1 MTGDP
6 DVHTGSRPGPARS
19 EPEAHADPRPAP
31 PPGGPEVHA
40 DRVVFRLEDRGFTSV
55 RLQQE
60 LERPRSGPAFA
71 RAAGGDLWELEY
83 RRAQVDRME
92 YRIEADGD
100 SFCDPHNALRAPGA
114 FGDKSVVE
122 FPGYEP
128 PSWLNAPDPA
138 PATRTTDRAAV
149 WAPPDTDPRAPLPL
163 LVAHD
168 GGEYDRLSGLTQL
181 IAHAIATNRL
191 PPCRVALLDADDRDE
206 EYSASARYAR
216 QLAASLPQ
224 LAPATATAGIGASL
238 GALALLH
245 TRWLHPGAFSALML
259 QSGSFFRLR
268 WDRQES
274 GFPRFR
280 RISRFV
286 GRVLH
291 AKPAATPIPVTITC
305 GAPEENL
312 ANNRAVAT
320 ALRHQGHAVTLHVN
334 RDAHNYVGWRDTLD
348 PHLIQLLQRAWG

>member
-1 MTGDP
+1 MT
-6 DVHTGSRPGPARS
+6 
-19 EPEAHADPRPAP
+19 
-31 PPGGPEVHA
+31 GGPEVHA

-60 LERPRSGPAFA
+60 LQRPRSGPAFS
-71 RAAGGDLWELEY
+71 RADGLWELEY

-92 YRIEADGD
+92 YRLEADGY
-100 SFCDPHNALRAPGA
+100 SFCDPHNPLRAPGA
-114 FGDKSVVE
+114 FGEKSVIE
-122 FPGYEP
+122 FPGYQP
-128 PSWLNAPDPA
+128 PRWLAAPDPG
-138 PATRTTDRAAV
+138 PAKPVADRARV
-149 WAPPDTDPRAPLPL
+149 WSPPATDPRKPLPL

-168 GGEYDRLSGLTQL
+168 GGEYERLSCLTRL
-181 IAHAIATNRL
+181 IAHAIATNRI
-191 PPCRVALLDADDRDE
+191 PPCRVALLDPFERDE

-216 QLAASLPQ
+216 RLAALLPQ

-245 TRWLHPGAFSALML
+245 TRWLHPGAFHALML

-286 GRVLH
+286 GQVLH
-291 AKPAATPIPVTITC
+291 AGPTATPIPITLTC

-312 ANNRAVAT
+312 ANTRAVAT
-320 ALRHQGHAVTLHVN
+320 ALRRQGHAVALHVN

-348 PHLIQLLQRAWG
+348 PHLTNLLGHAWG

>member
-1 MTGDP
+1 MTGGP
-6 DVHTGSRPGPARS
+6 DVR
-19 EPEAHADPRPAP
+19 
-31 PPGGPEVHA
+31 A
-40 DRVVFRLEDRGFTSV
+40 DRVVFRLEDHGYTSV

-71 RAAGGDLWELEY
+71 RADEDGGGRWELEY

-92 YRIEADGD
+92 YRFEVDGD
-100 SFCDPHNALRAPGA
+100 SFCDPHNPLRAPGA

-122 FPGYEP
+122 FPGYTP
-128 PSWLNAPDPA
+128 PVWLQAPDPGT
-138 PATRTTDRAAV
+138 ATPVGERARL
-149 WAPPDTDPRAPLPL
+149 WSPPGADPREPLPL

-168 GGEYDRLSGLTQL
+168 GTEYERLSGLTRL
-181 IAHAIATNRL
+181 IAHAIADNRI
-191 PPCRVALLDADDRDE
+191 PRCRVALLDPGERDE
-206 EYSASARYAR
+206 DYSASARYAR
-216 QLAASLPQ
+216 TLAASLPQ
-224 LAPATATAGIGASL
+224 LAPATAHAGIGASL

-245 TRWLHPGAFSALML
+245 ARALHPGAFGALML

-286 GRVLH
+286 GQVLH
-291 AKPAATPIPVTITC
+291 TTTAATPIPITLTC

-312 ANNRAVAT
+312 ANNRAVAN
-320 ALRHQGHAVTLHVN
+320 ALRRQGHATTLHVN

-348 PHLIQLLQRAWG
+348 PHLVALLARAWG

>member
-1 MTGDP
+1 M
-6 DVHTGSRPGPARS
+6 
-19 EPEAHADPRPAP
+19 
-31 PPGGPEVHA
+31 PGGPQVHA
-40 DRVVFRLEDRGFTSV
+40 DRVIFRLEDDGFTSV

-71 RAAGGDLWELEY
+71 RADAGGHWELEY

-100 SFCDPHNALRAPGA
+100 SFCDPHNPLRAPGA
-114 FGDKSVVE
+114 FGEKSVVA

-128 PSWLNAPDPA
+128 PRWLQAPDPG
-138 PATRTTDRAAV
+138 PATPVAERAAL
-149 WAPPDTDPRAPLPL
+149 WSPPDTDPRRPLPL

-168 GGEYDRLSGLTQL
+168 GSEYERLSGLTKL

-191 PPCRVALLDADDRDE
+191 PPGRVALLDPHDRDE
-206 EYSASARYAR
+206 SYSASARYAR
-216 QLAASLPQ
+216 TLVATLPQ
-224 LAPATATAGIGASL
+224 LAPASATAGIGASL

-245 TRWLHPGAFSALML
+245 ARWLHPGAFGALML
-259 QSGSFFRLR
+259 QSGSFFRQR

-286 GRVLH
+286 GQVLN
-291 AKPAATPIPVTITC
+291 AGSAVTPIPITLTC

-312 ANNRAVAT
+312 ANNRAVAA
-320 ALRHQGHAVTLHVN
+320 ALRRQGHDVTLHVN
-334 RDAHNYVGWRDTLD
+334 RDAHNYVGWRDALD
-348 PHLIQLLQRAWG
+348 PQLAELLARAWG

>member
-1 MTGDP
+1 MT
-6 DVHTGSRPGPARS
+6 
-19 EPEAHADPRPAP
+19 
-31 PPGGPEVHA
+31 GGPEVHA
-40 DRVVFRLEDRGFTSV
+40 DQVVFRLEDQDFRSV

-60 LERPRSGPAFA
+60 LERPRSGPAFT
-71 RAAGGDLWELEY
+71 RADGSGHWRLAY

-100 SFCDPHNALRAPGA
+100 SFCDPHNPRRAPGA

-122 FPGYEP
+122 FPGYKP
-128 PSWLNAPDPA
+128 PAWLTAPDPG
-138 PATRTTDRAAV
+138 PARQVAERTRL
-149 WAPPDTDPRAPLPL
+149 WSPPDTDPHVPLPL

-168 GGEYDRLSGLTQL
+168 GSEYERLAGLTRL
-181 IAHAIATNRL
+181 VSHAIATRRL
-191 PPCRVALLDADDRDE
+191 PPCRVALLDPAERNE

-216 QLAASLPQ
+216 TLAAALPQ
-224 LAPATATAGIGASL
+224 LAPATAHAGIGASL

-245 TRWLHPGAFSALML
+245 ARWLRPGAFGALML

-286 GRVLH
+286 GQVLH
-291 AKPAATPIPVTITC
+291 AGPAVTPIPITITC

-320 ALRHQGHAVTLHVN
+320 ALRRQGHAMTLHVN

-348 PHLIQLLQRAWG
+348 PHLVELLARAWG

>member
-1 MTGDP
+1 MT
-6 DVHTGSRPGPARS
+6 
-19 EPEAHADPRPAP
+19 
-31 PPGGPEVHA
+31 GGPEVHA
-40 DRVVFRLEDRGFTSV
+40 DRVVFRLEDRGFTCV

-60 LERPRSGPAFA
+60 LQRPRSGPAFH
-71 RAAGGDLWELEY
+71 RADGLWELDY

-92 YRIEADGD
+92 YRLEADGE
-100 SFCDPHNALRAPGA
+100 SFCDPHNPHRAPGA
-114 FGDKSVVE
+114 FGDKSVIE

-128 PSWLNAPDPA
+128 PNWLAAPDPG
-138 PATRTTDRAAV
+138 PATQIAERARL
-149 WAPPDTDPRAPLPL
+149 WSPPGTDPRRPLPL

-168 GGEYDRLSGLTQL
+168 GSEYERLSGLTRL
-181 IAHAIATNRL
+181 IAHAIATNL
-191 PPCRVALLDADDRDE
+191 IPPCRVALLDPSERDE
-206 EYSASARYAR
+206 DYSASARYAR
-216 QLAASLPQ
+216 RLAAQLPQ

-238 GALALLH
+238 GALALMH
-245 TRWLHPGAFSALML
+245 TRFLHPGAFGALML

-286 GRVLH
+286 GQVLH
-291 AKPAATPIPVTITC
+291 AGPAATPIPITLTC

-320 ALRHQGHAVTLHVN
+320 ALRRQGHTVNLHVN
-334 RDAHNYVGWRDTLD
+334 RDAHNYVGWRDALD
-348 PHLIQLLQRAWG
+348 PHLTDLLARAWG

>member
-1 MTGDP
+1 MT
-6 DVHTGSRPGPARS
+6 
-19 EPEAHADPRPAP
+19 
-31 PPGGPEVHA
+31 GGPEVHA
-40 DRVVFRLEDRGFTSV
+40 DRVVFRLEDHGYHSV

-60 LERPRSGPAFA
+60 LQRPRSGPAFHQDDGIW
-71 RAAGGDLWELEY
+71 RLEY

-92 YRIEADGD
+92 YRLEADGD
-100 SFCDPHNALRAPGA
+100 SFCDPRNPLRAPGA

-128 PSWLNAPDPA
+128 PRWLQAPDPG
-138 PATRTTDRAAV
+138 PAHPVAENARL
-149 WAPPDTDPRAPLPL
+149 WAPPDTDPRRPLPL

-168 GGEYDRLSGLTQL
+168 GSEYERLSQLTRL
-181 IAHAIATNRL
+181 VNHAIATNRI
-191 PPCRVALLDADDRDE
+191 PPCRVALLDPVDRDE
-206 EYSASARYAR
+206 LYSASARYSR
-216 QLAASLPQ
+216 RLAALLPT

-245 TRWLHPGAFSALML
+245 ARWLHPGAFGALML

-286 GRVLH
+286 GEILR
-291 AKPAATPIPVTITC
+291 ATPAATPIPVTITC

-312 ANNRAVAT
+312 ANNRAVAN
-320 ALRHQGHAVTLHVN
+320 ALRRQGHHVSLHVN
-334 RDAHNYVGWRDTLD
+334 RDAHNYVGWRDALD
-348 PHLIQLLQRAWG
+348 PHLTDLLARVWG

>member
-1 MTGDP
+1 MT
-6 DVHTGSRPGPARS
+6 
-19 EPEAHADPRPAP
+19 
-31 PPGGPEVHA
+31 GGPEVHA
-40 DRVVFRLEDRGFTSV
+40 DRVVFRLEDRGYVSV

-71 RAAGGDLWELEY
+71 RGNGTGVWELTY

-92 YRIEADGD
+92 YRFEADGD
-100 SFCDPHNALRAPGA
+100 SFCDPHNPLRAPGA
-114 FGDKSVVE
+114 FGEKSVVE

-128 PSWLNAPDPA
+128 PRWLAAPDPG
-138 PATRTTDRAAV
+138 PAVPVAERAAL
-149 WAPPDTDPRAPLPL
+149 WSPPGTDPRRPLPL

-168 GGEYDRLSGLTQL
+168 GGEYERLAGLTRL
-181 IAHAIATNRL
+181 IAHAIDGGRI
-191 PPCRVALLDADDRDE
+191 PPCRVALLDPDDRDE
-206 EYSASARYAR
+206 SYSASARYAR
-216 QLAASLPQ
+216 RLAALLPQ
-224 LAPATATAGIGASL
+224 LAPATAVAGIGASL

-245 TRWLHPGAFSALML
+245 TRWLHPGAFAALLL

-286 GRVLH
+286 GQVL
-291 AKPAATPIPVTITC
+291 AAGPAATPIPITLSC

-312 ANNRAVAT
+312 ANNRAVAA
-320 ALRHQGHAVTLHVN
+320 ALRRQGHAVALHVN
-334 RDAHNYVGWRDTLD
+334 RDAHNYVAWRDALD
-348 PHLIQLLQRAWG
+348 PHLVELLQRAWG

>member
-1 MTGDP
+1 MT
-6 DVHTGSRPGPARS
+6 
-19 EPEAHADPRPAP
+19 
-31 PPGGPEVHA
+31 GGPEVHA
-40 DRVVFRLEDRGFTSV
+40 DRVVFRLEDHGFTSV

-60 LERPRSGPAFA
+60 LQRPRSGPAFA
-71 RAAGGDLWELEY
+71 QADGLWQLEY

-92 YRIEADGD
+92 YRLEADGE
-100 SFCDPHNALRAPGA
+100 SFCDPHNPLRAPGA
-114 FGDKSVVE
+114 FGEKSVVE

-128 PSWLNAPDPA
+128 PRWLAAPDPG
-138 PATRTTDRAAV
+138 PARPVAERARV
-149 WAPPDTDPRAPLPL
+149 WAPPDTDPRQPLPL
-163 LVAHD
+163 LIAHD
-168 GGEYDRLSGLTQL
+168 GTEYENLSGLTRL
-181 IAHAIATNRL
+181 IAHAIATHRI
-191 PPCRVALLDADDRDE
+191 PPCRVALLDPGDRDE
-206 EYSASARYAR
+206 EYSASARYSR
-216 QLAASLPQ
+216 GLAALLPQ
-224 LAPATATAGIGASL
+224 VAPATATAGIGASL

-245 TRWLHPGAFSALML
+245 TRWLHPGAFGALML

-286 GRVLH
+286 GQILN
-291 AKPAATPIPVTITC
+291 AGPAATPIPIAVTC

-320 ALRHQGHAVTLHVN
+320 ALRRQGHAVALHVN

-348 PHLIQLLQRAWG
+348 PHLTDLLARAWG

>member
-1 MTGDP
+1 M
-6 DVHTGSRPGPARS
+6 
-19 EPEAHADPRPAP
+19 
-31 PPGGPEVHA
+31 PGGPQVHA
-40 DRVVFRLEDRGFTSV
+40 DRVIFRLEDDGFTSV

-71 RAAGGDLWELEY
+71 RADAGGHWELEY

-100 SFCDPHNALRAPGA
+100 SFCDPHNPLRAPGA
-114 FGDKSVVE
+114 FGEKSVVE

-128 PSWLNAPDPA
+128 PRWLQAPDPG
-138 PATRTTDRAAV
+138 PATPVAERAAL
-149 WAPPDTDPRAPLPL
+149 WSPPDTDPRRPLPL

-168 GGEYDRLSGLTQL
+168 GSEYERLSGLTKL

-191 PPCRVALLDADDRDE
+191 PPGRVALLDPHDRDE
-206 EYSASARYAR
+206 SYSASARYAR
-216 QLAASLPQ
+216 TLVATLPQ
-224 LAPATATAGIGASL
+224 LAPASATAGIGASL

-245 TRWLHPGAFSALML
+245 ARWLHPGAFGALML
-259 QSGSFFRLR
+259 QSGSFFRQR

-286 GRVLH
+286 GQVLN
-291 AKPAATPIPVTITC
+291 AGPAATPIAITLTC

-312 ANNRAVAT
+312 ANNRAVAS
-320 ALRHQGHAVTLHVN
+320 ALRRQGHDVALHVN
-334 RDAHNYVGWRDTLD
+334 RDAHNYVGWRDALD
-348 PHLIQLLQRAWG
+348 PQLTELLARGWG

>member
-1 MTGDP
+1 MTGGP
-6 DVHTGSRPGPARS
+6 EVHAESARMT
-19 EPEAHADPRPAP
+19 
-31 PPGGPEVHA
+31 GGPEVHA
-40 DRVVFRLEDRGFTSV
+40 DRVIFRLEDRGFASV

-60 LERPRSGPAFA
+60 LQRPRSGPAFY
-71 RAAGGDLWELEY
+71 RADDKNLWELEY
-83 RRAQVDRME
+83 RRPQVDRME
-92 YRIEADGD
+92 YRLEADGD
-100 SFCDPHNALRAPGA
+100 SFCDPHNPLTAPGA

-128 PSWLNAPDPA
+128 PAWLAAPDPG
-138 PATRTTDRAAV
+138 PAVPIADNVAI
-149 WAPPDTDPRAPLPL
+149 WAPPDTDPRMPLPL

-168 GGEYDRLSGLTQL
+168 GAEYERLSGLTRL
-181 IAHAIATNRL
+181 IAHAVATSRL
-191 PPCRVALLDADDRDE
+191 PPCRVALLDPPGDRDE
-206 EYSASARYAR
+206 SYSASARYAR
-216 QLAASLPQ
+216 RLAARLPQ
-224 LAPATATAGIGASL
+224 LAPATATAGVGASL

-245 TRWLHPGAFSALML
+245 TRWLHPGAFGALML

-286 GRVLH
+286 GQVLNDGT
-291 AKPAATPIPVTITC
+291 AATPIPVTITC

-320 ALRHQGHAVTLHVN
+320 ALRRQGHAVTLHVN
-334 RDAHNYVGWRDTLD
+334 RDAHNYVSWRDTLD
-348 PHLIQLLQRAWG
+348 PHLVELLARAWG

>member
-1 MTGDP
+1 M
-6 DVHTGSRPGPARS
+6 
-19 EPEAHADPRPAP
+19 
-31 PPGGPEVHA
+31 PGGPQVHA
-40 DRVVFRLEDRGFTSV
+40 DRVIFRLEDHGFTSV

-71 RAAGGDLWELEY
+71 RADGGGHWELEY

-100 SFCDPHNALRAPGA
+100 SFCDPHNPLRAPGA
-114 FGDKSVVE
+114 FGEKSVVE
-122 FPGYEP
+122 FPGYDP
-128 PSWLNAPDPA
+128 PRWLQAPDPG
-138 PATRTTDRAAV
+138 PATPVTERAAL
-149 WAPPDTDPRAPLPL
+149 WSPPDTDPRRPLPL

-168 GGEYDRLSGLTQL
+168 GSEYERLSGLTKL

-191 PPCRVALLDADDRDE
+191 PPCRVALLDPDDRDE
-206 EYSASARYAR
+206 SYSASARYAR
-216 QLAASLPQ
+216 TLVATLPQ
-224 LAPATATAGIGASL
+224 LAPASATAGIGASL

-245 TRWLHPGAFSALML
+245 ARWLHPGAFGALML
-259 QSGSFFRLR
+259 QSGSFFRQR

-286 GRVLH
+286 GQVLN
-291 AKPAATPIPVTITC
+291 AGPAATPIPITLTC

-312 ANNRAVAT
+312 ANNRAVAS
-320 ALRHQGHAVTLHVN
+320 ALRRQGHDVALHVN
-334 RDAHNYVGWRDTLD
+334 RDAHNYVGWRDALD
-348 PHLIQLLQRAWG
+348 PQLTELLARGWG

>member
-1 MTGDP
+1 MT
-6 DVHTGSRPGPARS
+6 
-19 EPEAHADPRPAP
+19 
-31 PPGGPEVHA
+31 GGPEVHA

-60 LERPRSGPAFA
+60 LQRPRSGPAFD
-71 RAAGGDLWELEY
+71 RSDGLWQLEY

-92 YRIEADGD
+92 YRLEADGD
-100 SFCDPHNALRAPGA
+100 SFCDPHNPLTAPGA

-122 FPGYEP
+122 FPGYRP
-128 PSWLNAPDPA
+128 PGWLGAADPG
-138 PATRTTDRAAV
+138 PAHPVAEHAAL
-149 WAPPDTDPRAPLPL
+149 WAPPGTDPRMPLPL

-168 GGEYDRLSGLTQL
+168 GGEYERLSQLTRL
-181 IAHAIATNRL
+181 IGHAIATNRI
-191 PPCRVALLDADDRDE
+191 PPCRVALLDPLDRDE
-206 EYSASARYAR
+206 TYSASARYAR
-216 QLAASLPQ
+216 RLAALLPR

-245 TRWLHPGAFSALML
+245 ARWLHPGAFGALML

-286 GRVLH
+286 GQVLH
-291 AKPAATPIPVTITC
+291 AGPAATPIPITLTC

-320 ALRHQGHAVTLHVN
+320 ALRRQGHDASLHVN
-334 RDAHNYVGWRDTLD
+334 RDAHNYVAWRDTLD
-348 PHLIQLLQRAWG
+348 PLLTDLLARAWG